1 MRALPSGFP
10 KSLFASNRAFVSVIS
25 IQIQRQFW
33 AQTVF
38 ENYRIS
44 QIWRQALLR
53 KVEVFALIAFLGL
66 SSAVFADQITL
77 KNGDRL
83 TGTVVKSD
91 GKTLVLHTDAAGDV
105 ELKFDA
111 IQDIRTDQELHVS
124 LKGGKTA
131 VGPVTTSD
139 SKIEVATKTAGT
151 VEAAK
156 EDVTL
161 IRNDAEQAAYDKS
174 LHPGLMHGWNGGANV
189 GFSVARGNSQT
200 ENLALAFN
208 AVHPTLNDKITLYTS
223 SIYTTN
229 QLATPSSVANLETG
243 GLRYDR
249 NLNPKS
255 FVFGAADFM
264 SNALQLLDL
273 RAVYSGGFG
282 YHAIATDRTMF
293 NILAGVN
300 YTHETYSN
308 GTLVNAFATPPIFT
322 SYGVTNRFVALTLGE
337 ELNQKLGKSTVV
349 TENFY
354 FYPNLQQTGE
364 YRGVFSF
371 GTVTKISKW
380 LGWQNQFGDIYV
392 TNPPT
397 GAKKNDLIFTTGLN
411 FSFTH

>member
-1 MRALPSGFP
+1 
-10 KSLFASNRAFVSVIS
+10 V
-25 IQIQRQFW
+25 
-33 AQTVF
+33 
-38 ENYRIS
+38 
-44 QIWRQALLR
+44 LR

-66 SSAVFADQITL
+66 SSVLFADQITL

-105 ELKFDA
+105 EFKFDS
-111 IQDIRTDQELHVS
+111 IQDIKTDQELHVS

-139 SKIEVATKTAGT
+139 NKIEVATKTAGT
-151 VEAAK
+151 VEAPK

-174 LHPGLMHGWNGGANV
+174 LHPGLVHGWVGGANV

-200 ENLALAFN
+200 ENLALAIN
-208 AVHPTLNDKITLYTS
+208 ATHPTLNDKITVYVS

-229 QLATPSSVANLETG
+229 QLATPSTVANLVQG

-249 NLNPKS
+249 NVNPKL
-255 FVFGAADFM
+255 FAFGAADFM
-264 SNALQLLDL
+264 SNALQFLDL
-273 RAVYSGGFG
+273 RSVYTGGFG
-282 YHAIATDRTMF
+282 YHAIATDNTTL
-293 NILAGVN
+293 NVLGGVN
-300 YTHETYSN
+300 FTHETYSN
-308 GTLVNAFATPPIFT
+308 GTEVLPVTTPPIFA

-337 ELNQKLGKSTVV
+337 ELNHKLGKSTVI

-354 FYPNLQQTGE
+354 FYPDLQQTGE
-364 YRGVFSF
+364 YRGVFNF

-392 TNPPT
+392 SNPPI
-397 GAKKNDLIFTTGLN
+397 GAKKNDLILTTGLN